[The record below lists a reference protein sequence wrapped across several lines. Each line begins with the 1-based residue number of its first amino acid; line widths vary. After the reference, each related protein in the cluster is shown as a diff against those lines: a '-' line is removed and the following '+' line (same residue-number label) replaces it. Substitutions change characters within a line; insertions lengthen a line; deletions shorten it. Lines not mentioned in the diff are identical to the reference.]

1 MFDTMPFDITIAF
14 DKNVGRYHGPP
25 VWKRVTRV
33 ERVHATSRERALQI
47 AEARTGACAIR
58 CELVS
63 LAR

>member
-14 DKNVGRYHGPP
+14 DKNVGRYGGPR
-25 VWKRVTRV
+25 VMKRGTRA
-33 ERVHATSRERALQI
+33 ERAHAPSRQRALQT